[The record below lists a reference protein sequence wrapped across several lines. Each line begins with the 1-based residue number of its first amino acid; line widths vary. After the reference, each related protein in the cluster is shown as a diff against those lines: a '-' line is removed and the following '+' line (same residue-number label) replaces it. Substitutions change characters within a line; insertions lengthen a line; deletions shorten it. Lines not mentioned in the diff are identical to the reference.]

1 MPDRN
6 GRMDKR
12 VMKINHKSMLEYFN
26 NFDSFS
32 HKYFKYN
39 KAGVDLDVLADA
51 VRLFDDG
58 SHRGANLQDVSEIF
72 QTMNKVYN
80 YGSSDG
86 FSDMNL
92 LEQATDKFLKQYV
105 DIDGLQELFRP
116 LFFNFEWMMH
126 LEYVQ
131 KKRDYSYY
139 RDHYMHQIRNMYEMF
154 KLLDEKGMWQDCME
168 IYKKRKNTV
177 ANHMAENVAK
187 QQRVLSE
194 EYTKVLEKS
203 FGNVEEWC
211 YHYIIFSTTIV
222 SSLVHDIGYPII
234 YIKRNLS
241 TIQDF
246 LPQSSIFMGMEDG
259 IPKIKSLLSGSLLFE
274 TVDNSEIIRRLNSD
288 DHGTYSA
295 IILLCNYYDNGK
307 IFSLEPAKRMI
318 IELSALVIYNH
329 TLRHH
334 FQDEKNY
341 DRYQNVFTDNPISY
355 LFRLCD
361 DMQEWDRVYFEIT
374 GKGNFFICDKCKQ
387 PIFRHENEKNCNG
400 TNEKIQS
407 YGYEYVCLN
416 CGNKA
421 INTVQF
427 PYRRMMNVAPFT
439 EIELE
444 EYGMGET
451 VSGNNGTDEQ
461 GPGQNEKKVR
471 RREEQKWVLELKC
484 NNGKL
489 LQLARYNSNFA
500 IQRANGIR
508 ELRGLVCGQMKFPR
522 IFVKAFVSNNPIA
535 IKVKILNEFIQRN
548 NELQTQ
554 IISKC
559 KLSSLNCG
567 DYHEMIEDVMLC
579 YGDELNNAKIHDYSE
594 KTFSAEYSGMVKE
607 IKSRI
612 EEYFISETIYDYFKE
627 KCGDLWNLDESGA
640 ADIKKM
646 LMQSINFYLFL
657 LIFCDIICRIEFIS
671 ENMGNID
678 DGKVKKKREKYELA
692 LNSIFTEYASE
703 IAKDWGIT
711 DSDMIV
717 LIADCITCMY
727 GNMSEKDFF
736 GKKSTFRNNLR
747 IPLRADIKEM
757 LKKYTRE
764 PDEIMKKNQVYDFWS
779 DYYFFHMMDYMNEL
793 RRG

>member
-1 MPDRN
+1 MNKVVKISYLKRMPERN

-12 VMKINHKSMLEYFN
+12 VMKINRKGMLEYFK

-32 HKYFKYN
+32 HKYFKDN
-39 KAGVDLDVLADA
+39 KAGVDLVVLADA
-51 VRLFDDG
+51 VKLFDDG
-58 SHRGANLQDVSEIF
+58 SRRGANLQDVSEIF
-72 QTMNKVYN
+72 QTMDKVYH
-80 YGSSDG
+80 YGSSEG
-86 FSDMNL
+86 FGEMNL

-105 DIDGLQELFRP
+105 DIDGLHEMFRP

-154 KLLDEKGMWQDCME
+154 MLLDKKGMWQDCME
-168 IYKKRKNTV
+168 IYKQRKNTV
-177 ANHMAENVAK
+177 ANRMAENVAK

-234 YIKRNLS
+234 YMKRNLS

-246 LPQSSIFMGMEDG
+246 LPQSSMFMGMEDG

-295 IILLCNYYDNGK
+295 IILLCYYYDNGK

-387 PIFRHENEKNCNG
+387 PIFRNENVKHCNE
-400 TNEKIQS
+400 TNETIQS
-407 YGYEYVCLN
+407 YGYEYLCLN

-421 INTVQF
+421 INTVRF

-439 EIELE
+439 EIVLE
-444 EYGMGET
+444 EYDAGET

-484 NNGKL
+484 NNGEL

-500 IQRANGIR
+500 IQRAKGIR
-508 ELRGLVCGQMKFPR
+508 ELRGLVSGQMKFPR
-522 IFVKAFVSNNPIA
+522 VFVKAFVSNNPIA

-559 KLSSLNCG
+559 KRNILSCE
-567 DYHEMIEDVMLC
+567 DYHGIIEDIMLR
-579 YGDELNNAKIHDYSE
+579 YEDALNNTKVTDYSE
-594 KTFSAEYSGMVKE
+594 ETFSAEYSSMIDG
-607 IKSRI
+607 IKSEI
-612 EEYFISETIYDYFKE
+612 ETSHISETIYGYFK
-627 KCGDLWNLDESGA
+627 KQCGNLWKLTQKNETV
-640 ADIKKM
+640 IKDTLKT
-646 LMQSINFYLFL
+646 SINFYLFL
-657 LIFCDIICRIEFIS
+657 LIFCDIVFRIEFIS
-671 ENMGNID
+671 ENMENID
-678 DGKVKKKREKYELA
+678 DGKVKKSGR
-692 LNSIFTEYASE
+692 
-703 IAKDWGIT
+703 
-711 DSDMIV
+711 
-717 LIADCITCMY
+717 
-727 GNMSEKDFF
+727 NM
-736 GKKSTFRNNLR
+736 N
-747 IPLRADIKEM
+747 
-757 LKKYTRE
+757 
-764 PDEIMKKNQVYDFWS
+764 
-779 DYYFFHMMDYMNEL
+779 
-793 RRG
+793 